1 MEGYMIRVPMEACFP
16 DTCPAWEQK
25 SNAHRPV
32 HSRVLYYV
40 LEEGYLRGYKTPN
53 DVNDP
58 VESFRLTS
66 NRIKVNTMCSLN
78 IFEIKARVGRLCL
91 PQQFVVGTLSSDT
104 SEDEDND
111 EIEQA
116 DSAALYMPQTTTSS
130 SPNVINKDYHVV
142 FFAAN
147 TDLVKKWSVKLLNWT
162 RSVFGSSACHDEA
175 ELRMEKAEI
184 LHALHAMNAA
194 NQFLRPVEIPTT
206 FQAAVDSPAITSE
219 QVSITAASF
228 NLPALA
234 NDSSKRTLNE
244 TTNATSGIDL
254 ADVVKPSDMSTH
266 TQPPNPW
273 WIASFGR
280 HRKISS
286 YSQRC

>member
-16 DTCPAWEQK
+16 DTCSAWEQK
-25 SNAHRPV
+25 SKTHQPV

-40 LEEGYLRGYKTPN
+40 LEEGYLRGYATPN
-53 DVNDP
+53 DINEP

-66 NRIKVNTMCSLN
+66 NRIEVNTMCSLN
-78 IFEIKARVGRLCL
+78 IFEIKARVGRLRL
-91 PQQFVVGTLSSDT
+91 PQQCAVNTLSSDT
-104 SEDEDND
+104 SEDEDD
-111 EIEQA
+111 SEIEQA
-116 DSAALYMPQTTTSS
+116 DSAALYMPPTTTSS
-130 SPNVINKDYHVV
+130 SPNVINENYHVV

-162 RSVFGSSACHDEA
+162 RSVFGSLAGHDEA
-175 ELRMEKAEI
+175 ELRMAKAKI

-206 FQAAVDSPAITSE
+206 PHAAMDSPAITSE
-219 QVSITAASF
+219 QVSIADASI

-244 TTNATSGIDL
+244 TTNTIQVIDL
-254 ADVVKPSDMSTH
+254 ADVVKLSDMLTQ